1 MRKLRSACILVAGIL
16 VGACVASAEGQSE
29 SAGTVSG
36 STPVDT
42 AGLRRDCFRVRDARD
57 FEVLNRVNL
66 IVYGPGNNR
75 AWLVEIA
82 PPSVNLRNSTAVV
95 FETGG
100 TGNRICGRAGD
111 RLIVGRGSGQRSG
124 IVDVRRLEQADL
136 ERILAEFGRGPQP
149 ASGEEAAAESG

>member
-1 MRKLRSACILVAGIL
+1 MRLPGIL
-16 VGACVASAEGQSE
+16 SILAAATLAGACAASIEAQGESAE
-29 SAGTVSG
+29 TVSG
-36 STPVDT
+36 STPVDLT
-42 AGLRRDCFRVRDARD
+42 GLRRDCFRVRDARD
-57 FEVLNRVNL
+57 FEVLNRVNI

-124 IVDVRRLEQADL
+124 IVDVRRLEPADL
-136 ERILAEFGRGPQP
+136 ERILAEFGRGSQP
-149 ASGEEAAAESG
+149 PAEEAAPAETP